1 MGRTMKL
8 DRYDTGIPK
17 FRVFRHVEPP
27 AEKVIPNT
35 ESGALIRD
43 DDGRWYREVDPLE
56 CFVLKRRDLIG
67 RFMVAFGSLA
77 AALLGDREYSEDL
90 MRLSGDWDERTTE
103 LGDSKMP
110 D

>member
-17 FRVFRHVEPP
+17 FRVFRHVEEGNP
-27 AEKVIPNT
+27 IP
-35 ESGALIRD
+35 SGTQVRTIRD
-43 DDGRWYREVDPLE
+43 EDGRAWAEVDPLE